1 MDELISKKEIRSPL
15 ISVLLPVYNG
25 AEYIEDAIQ
34 SILWQTYN
42 DFELIII
49 NDGSYDASGSVIQNY
64 KDPRIRY
71 YEQSNQGLAA
81 TLNRAVSL
89 ARGEYL
95 ARQDHDDISLPKRFE
110 KQVAFLKSHPSH
122 GLVGTWA
129 AILEDVGEIKG
140 VHRHPVENSVLK
152 YELLFD
158 NPFVHSSV
166 MIRKTVF
173 DKIGAYTTDKSRQP
187 PEDYELWSRVSR
199 EFDVANIPEILLIYR
214 EIPTSMSR
222 AGLNPFLDR
231 VINLS
236 AENIAWVIGRES
248 PDQNIIDLVSF
259 VHGASHR
266 LSSKPH
272 ITEIMQV
279 LNEAV
284 NKLCDK
290 AGPKCIIIKN
300 KALKRLYSIRH
311 SYLEY
316 RYGKIV
322 GKLLMFLYKMLK
334 RIGD

>member
-1 MDELISKKEIRSPL
+1 MSDFGSSLV
-15 ISVLLPVYNG
+15 SVLLPVYNG
-25 AEYIEDAIQ
+25 AAYLKEAVE
-34 SILWQTYN
+34 SILRQTYKN
-42 DFELIII
+42 FEIILI
-49 NDGSYDASGSVIQNY
+49 NDGSTDESADIIQSI
-64 KDPRIRY
+64 KDFRIRY
-71 YEQSNQGLAA
+71 YEQQNQGLAA
-81 TLNRAVSL
+81 TLNRAISL
-89 ARGEYL
+89 AQGQYL
-95 ARQDHDDISLPKRFE
+95 ARQDQDDVSLPYRFE
-110 KQVAFLKSHPSH
+110 KQVAYLESHSKC
-122 GLVGTWA
+122 GMVGTWA
-129 AILEDVGEIKG
+129 EIM
-140 VHRHPVENSVLK
+140 VDRQRTRRAHRFSADNVLLK
-152 YELLFD
+152 FELLFD

-166 MIRKTVF
+166 MLRKEVF
-173 DKIGAYTTDKSRQP
+173 EQVGLYSTDKNRQP

-199 EFDVANIPEILLIYR
+199 EFEVANIPEILHIYR

-222 AGLNPFLDR
+222 SGPNPFLDR

-236 AENIAWVIGRES
+236 AENIAWLIGRES

-322 GKLLMFLYKMLK
+322 GRLLMFLYKILK
-334 RIGD
+334 RFGD